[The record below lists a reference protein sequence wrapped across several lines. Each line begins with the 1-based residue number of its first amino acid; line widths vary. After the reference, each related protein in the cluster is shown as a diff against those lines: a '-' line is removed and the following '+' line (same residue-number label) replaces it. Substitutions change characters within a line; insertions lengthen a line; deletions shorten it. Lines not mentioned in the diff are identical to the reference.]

1 VQAFVPLA
9 VGIGVRR
16 DAAADA
22 KNRVA
27 GGVELDGPDR
37 HVEFTTRD
45 G

>member
-9 VGIGVRR
+9 VGIGVRG
-16 DAAADA
+16 DTAADTED
-22 KNRVA
+22 RVA
-27 GGVELDGPDR
+27 GRVKLDGPDR